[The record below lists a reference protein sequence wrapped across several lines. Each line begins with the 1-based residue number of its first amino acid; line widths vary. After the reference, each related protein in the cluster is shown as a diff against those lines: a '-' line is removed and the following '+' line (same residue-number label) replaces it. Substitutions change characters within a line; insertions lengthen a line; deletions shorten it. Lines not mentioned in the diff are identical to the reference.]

1 MTTTPSNS
9 PSVFVR
15 LARWC
20 MTHRWQTVLMWV
32 VAVVAAFSIGG
43 AVGTKDTSN
52 FRLPGTESQRAYDLL
67 AEHAPKANG
76 GTDQIVYVAKSGTL
90 RDGAAKQSMEASRAK
105 VAADKIVADVSDP
118 LAPGSQL
125 TKDGRI
131 GVATITYKK
140 DFQAYKPADFTRV
153 QKAVFAER
161 GPQLQIEHGGFGA
174 ETARFAEQGGG
185 TEGLSLLAAAL
196 ILLITFGSVIAA
208 GVPLLTAMLAL
219 GTTIGLVPLISQVVD
234 TPDFA
239 TQLAALIGLG
249 VGVDYALIVVT
260 RYRAEYGRIRREQD
274 ALHAQETPEEALA
287 REQEDPAERKARV
300 RALRSEAILRAQD
313 TAGRTVF
320 FAACTVIIALL
331 GLLLL
336 GLSFLHG
343 PSIASALAVLLTMLG
358 ALTVLPALLS
368 RSGDWIDRLRLPL
381 PGREK
386 RAVNAAAGESAAWAR
401 WSGFV
406 QRNPWPSVVAALLV
420 LLALAS
426 PALGMRLGSADAG
439 LDPAGTTTR
448 NAYDL
453 IAKGFGPGINGSFL
467 LATQLP
473 KAGDEVAAKAV
484 ADAIAKDP
492 GVALV
497 TPPQLSPDKQIATI
511 VLFPK
516 TGPQNL
522 KTTRL
527 LERLR
532 ANILPPVEKT
542 SGTAV
547 YVGGQTASQE
557 DFSDVIAGKLPLFMG
572 VVVLLSA
579 LLLMA
584 VFRSI
589 FIPIKAACMNLLSIG
604 AALGFVTLVFQHGF
618 LDGVLDTG
626 VGPIESFVPVMMFAI
641 VFGLSMD
648 YEVFLVSRMH
658 EEWQH
663 TDDPS
668 RAIGNGLATTGRV
681 VTAAATIMIVVFA
694 TFALGDDRV
703 IKEFGLGLAIA
714 VLLDAFIIRV
724 LLVPAL
730 MQLAGRWAW
739 WLPAGLDRR
748 LPQIAL
754 ERE

>member
-516 TGPQNL
+516 TGPQDL

>member
-1 MTTTPSNS
+1 MTTTPDNT

-20 MTHRWQTVLMWV
+20 MSHRWQTFLIWV
-32 VAVVAAFSIGG
+32 VAVVAAFSIGN

-67 AEHAPKANG
+67 AAHAPKANG
-76 GTDQIVYVAKSGTL
+76 GTDQVVYVARTGTL
-90 RDGAAKQSMEASRAK
+90 RDGAAKQRMELSRARI
-105 VAADKIVADVSDP
+105 AADRIVASVSDP
-118 LAPGSQL
+118 LAPGGQL

-131 GVATITYKK
+131 GVATLTYGK
-140 DFQAYKPADFTRV
+140 DFASYKPKDFTRV
-153 QKAVFAER
+153 QKAVVAGS
-161 GPQLQIEHGGFGA
+161 GPALQIEHGGFGA
-174 ETARFAEQGGG
+174 EQARFAAQGGG
-185 TEGLSLLAAAL
+185 TEGISFGAAAL

-219 GTTIGLVPLISQVVD
+219 GTTLGLVPVISQIVD

-239 TQLAALIGLG
+239 SQLAALIGLG
-249 VGVDYALIVVT
+249 VGIDYALIVVT
-260 RYRAEYGRIRREQD
+260 RYRAEYGRLTREEAARRAHD
-274 ALHAQETPEEALA
+274 TPEEALA
-287 REQEDPAERKARV
+287 REHEDPSEAKLRI
-300 RALRSEAILRAQD
+300 RAARSEAILRAQD

-320 FAACTVIIALL
+320 FAACTVVIALL

-343 PSIASALAVLLTMLG
+343 PAIASALAVALTMLG

-381 PGREK
+381 PGRER
-386 RAVNAAAGESAAWAR
+386 RAANAAAGESATWAR
-401 WSGFV
+401 WSGLV
-406 QRNPWPSVVAALLV
+406 QRNPWPSVVVALLV

-426 PALGMRLGSADAG
+426 PALSMRLGTSDAG

-448 NAYDL
+448 KAYDL
-453 IAKGFGPGINGSFL
+453 IAKGFGPGVNGSFL
-467 LATQLP
+467 LAAQLSQR
-473 KAGDEVAAKAV
+473 GDAAA
-484 ADAIAKDP
+484 ARAIAASVARDP
-492 GVALV
+492 DVVLV
-497 TPPQLSPDKQIATI
+497 TAPQLSPDQRIATI

-516 TGPQNL
+516 TGPQDVS
-522 KTTRL
+522 TTHL
-527 LERLR
+527 LDRLR
-532 ANILPPVEKT
+532 TGILPPVERSTRT
-542 SGTAV
+542 SV

-584 VFRSI
+584 VFRSL

-604 AALGFVTLVFQHGF
+604 AALGFVTLVFQKGF
-618 LDGVLDTG
+618 LGGVLDTG

-663 TDDPS
+663 ADDPT

-703 IKEFGLGLAIA
+703 IKEFGLGLAMA

-739 WLPAGLDRR
+739 WLPSGLDRR